1 MDDTATQMRLGAA
14 DVGRNA
20 KTGTWSCLV
29 GRAERFVSQYSELA
43 EGATTTVASDTG
55 LMRALVG
62 SYLEAVAE
70 AVLPHDTMCRFF
82 AESSAAL
89 EPRAAATTVTD

>member
-1 MDDTATQMRLGAA
+1 MRLEAGDSDAST
-14 DVGRNA
+14 
-20 KTGTWSCLV
+20 KTGTWQCLV
-29 GRAERFVSQYSELA
+29 GRAKRFVSQYSELA

-82 AESSAAL
+82 AESSVAL
-89 EPRAAATTVTD
+89 ESLAGAVAK